1 MAASL
6 LALSR
11 EVGMISPRTRGRM
24 VLRLRADGIR
34 DERVLDAMNR
44 VPRHRFVAQALAGR
58 AYEPVSLPIGYG
70 QTISQPWMVARM
82 MEAILEERE
91 EAPRRVLEIGTGSA
105 YQTAVLAELGAEVFS
120 IERIGPLQERAT
132 ALLGRLGY
140 RRVHLQHGDG
150 SGGWPEK
157 APFDAIVIT
166 AAVPCAL
173 APLYRQLCAGGSLV
187 MPVEEGG
194 GQHLQV
200 SHWDGNT
207 ARVIALGSCHFV
219 PLLAGTVSVA
229 SGECADDKRDRR
241 RG

>member
-6 LALSR
+6 LALSP

-24 VLRLRADGIR
+24 VLRLRAEGIR

-70 QTISQPWMVARM
+70 QTISQPWTVARM
-82 MEAILEERE
+82 TEAILEDRGM
-91 EAPRRVLEIGTGSA
+91 PQRVLEIGTGSA
-105 YQTAVLAELGAEVFS
+105 YQTAVLAELGAEIFS
-120 IERIGPLQERAT
+120 IERIGPLQEMAE

-140 RRVHLQHGDG
+140 RQVHLHHGDG

-173 APLYRQLCAGGSLV
+173 APLYRQLRAGGRLV

-194 GQHLQV
+194 RQHLQV
-200 SHWDGNT
+200 SRWDGS
-207 ARVIALGSCHFV
+207 AAQVIPLGTCHFV

-229 SGECADDKRDRR
+229 SGECV
-241 RG
+241 G

>member
-1 MAASL
+1 MVASL
-6 LALSR
+6 LALSP

-24 VLRLRADGIR
+24 VLRLRAEGIR

-70 QTISQPWMVARM
+70 QTISQPWTVARM
-82 MEAILEERE
+82 TEAILEDRGM
-91 EAPRRVLEIGTGSA
+91 PQRVLEIGTGSA

-120 IERIGPLQERAT
+120 IERIGPLQEMAE

-140 RRVHLQHGDG
+140 RQVHLHHGDG

-173 APLYRQLCAGGSLV
+173 APLYRQLRAGGRLV

-194 GQHLQV
+194 RQHLQV
-200 SHWDGNT
+200 SHWDGS
-207 ARVIALGSCHFV
+207 AAQVIPLGTCHFV

-229 SGECADDKRDRR
+229 SGECV
-241 RG
+241 G

>member
-6 LALSR
+6 LALSP

-24 VLRLRADGIR
+24 VLRLRAEGIR

-91 EAPRRVLEIGTGSA
+91 VPRRVLEIGTGSA

-140 RRVHLQHGDG
+140 RQVHLQHGDG

-157 APFDAIVIT
+157 APFDAMVIT

-173 APLYRQLCAGGSLV
+173 APLYRQLRPGGSLV
-187 MPVEEGG
+187 MPVEEEGR
-194 GQHLQV
+194 QQLQV
-200 SHWDGNT
+200 SHWEGNT
-207 ARVIALGSCHFV
+207 ARVIVLGSCHFV

-229 SGECADDKRDRR
+229 SGECVDDKRDWR

>member
-6 LALSR
+6 LALSP

-24 VLRLRADGIR
+24 VLRLRAEGIR

-70 QTISQPWMVARM
+70 QTISQPWTVARM
-82 MEAILEERE
+82 TEAILEDRGM
-91 EAPRRVLEIGTGSA
+91 PQRVLEIGTGSA
-105 YQTAVLAELGAEVFS
+105 YQTAVWAELGAEVFS
-120 IERIGPLQERAT
+120 IERIGPLHEMAQ

-140 RRVHLQHGDG
+140 CQVHLHHGDG

-173 APLYRQLCAGGSLV
+173 APLYRQLRAGGRLV

-194 GQHLQV
+194 RQHLQV
-200 SHWDGNT
+200 SHWDGS
-207 ARVIALGSCHFV
+207 AAQVIPLGTCHFV

-229 SGECADDKRDRR
+229 SGECV
-241 RG
+241 G

>member
-6 LALSR
+6 LALSP

-24 VLRLRADGIR
+24 VLRLRAEGIR

-70 QTISQPWMVARM
+70 QTISQPWTVARM
-82 MEAILEERE
+82 TEAILEDRGM
-91 EAPRRVLEIGTGSA
+91 PQRVLEIGTGSA

-120 IERIGPLQERAT
+120 IERIGPLQEMAE

-140 RRVHLQHGDG
+140 RQVHLHHGDG

-173 APLYRQLCAGGSLV
+173 APLYRQLRAGGRLV

-194 GQHLQV
+194 RQHLQV
-200 SHWDGNT
+200 SHWDGS
-207 ARVIALGSCHFV
+207 AAQVIPLGTCHFV

-229 SGECADDKRDRR
+229 SGECV
-241 RG
+241 G

>member
-6 LALSR
+6 LALSP

-24 VLRLRADGIR
+24 VLRLRAEGIR

-70 QTISQPWMVARM
+70 QTISQPWTVARM
-82 MEAILEERE
+82 MEAILEDRE
-91 EAPRRVLEIGTGSA
+91 VPQRVLEIGTGSA

-120 IERIGPLQERAT
+120 IERIGPLQEMAEV
-132 ALLGRLGY
+132 LLGRLSY
-140 RRVHLQHGDG
+140 RRVHLHHGDG

-173 APLYRQLCAGGSLV
+173 APLYRQLRAGGSLV
-187 MPVEEGG
+187 MPVEECGR
-194 GQHLQV
+194 QHLQV
-200 SHWDGNT
+200 SHWDGS
-207 ARVIALGSCHFV
+207 AAQVIPLGSCHFV
-219 PLLAGTVSVA
+219 PLLAGTIAVA
-229 SGECADDKRDRR
+229 SGECV
-241 RG
+241 G

>member
-6 LALSR
+6 RALSP

-24 VLRLRADGIR
+24 VLRLRAEGIR

-70 QTISQPWMVARM
+70 QTISQPWTVARM
-82 MEAILEERE
+82 TEAILEDRGM
-91 EAPRRVLEIGTGSA
+91 PQRVLEIGTGSA

-120 IERIGPLQERAT
+120 IERIGLLQEMAE

-140 RRVHLQHGDG
+140 RQVHLHHGDG

-173 APLYRQLCAGGSLV
+173 APLYRQLRAGGRLV

-194 GQHLQV
+194 RQHLQV
-200 SHWDGNT
+200 SHWDGS
-207 ARVIALGSCHFV
+207 AAQVIPLGTCHFV

-229 SGECADDKRDRR
+229 SGECV
-241 RG
+241 G

>member
-6 LALSR
+6 LALSP

-24 VLRLRADGIR
+24 VLRLRAEGIR

-44 VPRHRFVAQALAGR
+44 VPRHHFVAQALAGR

-70 QTISQPWMVARM
+70 QTISQPWTVARM
-82 MEAILEERE
+82 TEAILEDRGM
-91 EAPRRVLEIGTGSA
+91 PQRVLEIGTGSA
-105 YQTAVLAELGAEVFS
+105 YQTAVLAELGAEIFS
-120 IERIGPLQERAT
+120 IERIGPLQEMAE

-140 RRVHLQHGDG
+140 RQVHLHHGDG

-173 APLYRQLCAGGSLV
+173 APLYRQLRAGGRLV

-194 GQHLQV
+194 RQHLQV
-200 SHWDGNT
+200 SRWDGS
-207 ARVIALGSCHFV
+207 AAQVIPLGTCHFV

-229 SGECADDKRDRR
+229 SGECV
-241 RG
+241 G

>member
-6 LALSR
+6 LALSP

-24 VLRLRADGIR
+24 VLRLRAEGIR

-91 EAPRRVLEIGTGSA
+91 VPRRVLEIGTGSA

-120 IERIGPLQERAT
+120 IERIGALHERAA

-140 RRVHLQHGDG
+140 RQVHLQHGDG
-150 SGGWPEK
+150 SGGWPGK
-157 APFDAIVIT
+157 APFDAMIIA

-173 APLYRQLCAGGSLV
+173 APLYRQLCAGGRLV

-194 GQHLQV
+194 RQHLQV
-200 SHWDGNT
+200 SHWDGS
-207 ARVIALGSCHFV
+207 AVRVIALGSCHFV
-219 PLLAGTVSVA
+219 PLLAGTVSVV
-229 SGECADDKRDRR
+229 SGECADDKRDRG

>member
-6 LALSR
+6 LALSP

-24 VLRLRADGIR
+24 VLRLRAEGIR

-44 VPRHRFVAQALAGR
+44 VPRHHFVAQALAGR

-70 QTISQPWMVARM
+70 QTISQPWTVARM
-82 MEAILEERE
+82 MEAILEDRE
-91 EAPRRVLEIGTGSA
+91 VPQRVLEIGTGSA

-120 IERIGPLQERAT
+120 IERIGPLQEMAEV
-132 ALLGRLGY
+132 LLGRLNY
-140 RRVHLQHGDG
+140 RQVHLHHGDG

-173 APLYRQLCAGGSLV
+173 APLYRQLRAGGSLV

-194 GQHLQV
+194 RQHLQV
-200 SHWDGNT
+200 SHWDGS
-207 ARVIALGSCHFV
+207 AAQVIPLGACHFV
-219 PLLAGTVSVA
+219 PLLAGTIAVA
-229 SGECADDKRDRR
+229 SGECV
-241 RG
+241 G

>member
-6 LALSR
+6 LALSP

-24 VLRLRADGIR
+24 VLRLRAEGIR

-70 QTISQPWMVARM
+70 QTISQPWTVARM
-82 MEAILEERE
+82 TEAILEDRGM
-91 EAPRRVLEIGTGSA
+91 PQRVLEIGTGSA

-120 IERIGPLQERAT
+120 IERIGPLQEMAE

-140 RRVHLQHGDG
+140 RQVHLHHGDG

-157 APFDAIVIT
+157 APFDAMVIT

-173 APLYRQLCAGGSLV
+173 APLYRQLRAGGRLV

-194 GQHLQV
+194 RQHLQV
-200 SHWDGNT
+200 SHWDGS
-207 ARVIALGSCHFV
+207 AAQVIPLGTCHFV

-229 SGECADDKRDRR
+229 SGECV
-241 RG
+241 G